1 MILPKR
7 GKLLLFLVSQMVVI
21 ALFFHVSSHGGLFQN
36 EEPRRPVHVLV
47 LSSWRSGSSFV
58 GQIFG
63 QHPDVFYL
71 MEPAWHVWMSF
82 TTSTAWKLQ
91 MATRDLLRSV
101 FLCDMSVFDAY
112 MKPGPRK
119 QSSLFQWEQSRA
131 LCSSPVCDFFS
142 SDQISSPNNC
152 RMLCA
157 QQPFDKVEKACS
169 SHSHVVLK
177 EVRFFNLQALYP
189 LLTDPSLNLHVVH
202 LVRDPRAVFRSRE
215 HTRGDLMIDSRM
227 VLGEHLKMIKE
238 TDHPYY
244 VMQIIC
250 KSHVDIVKAIQ
261 ALPKAL
267 QQRFLL
273 LRYEDLVQAPLAQT
287 SRLYE
292 FVGLKF
298 LPHLQ
303 TWIHNVT
310 RGKGMGQ
317 HAFHTGSRD
326 AINVSQAWRRSLPYK
341 KVSQLQDVCSEAM
354 DLLGYLQ
361 VKSQQEQG
369 NLSLNLLS
377 SSHALGKVYQEGLGD
392 LSVPDGSSL
401 SHH

>member
-1 MILPKR
+1 MPLPKKVR
-7 GKLLLFLVSQMVVI
+7 LLMFVGSQMIVVALFLHISG
-21 ALFFHVSSHGGLFQN
+21 HRSLFQK

-58 GQIFG
+58 GQLFG

-71 MEPAWHVWMSF
+71 MEPAWHVWMTF
-82 TTSTAWKLQ
+82 TSSTAWRLH
-91 MATRDLLRSV
+91 MAVRDLLRSV

-131 LCSSPVCDFFS
+131 LCSSPVCDFFPG
-142 SDQISSPNNC
+142 DQISSPKHC
-152 RMLCA
+152 RLLCG
-157 QQPFDKVEKACS
+157 QQPFDMVEKACR

-177 EVRFFNLQALYP
+177 EVRLFNLQALYP
-189 LLTDPSLNLHVVH
+189 LLTDPSLNLHIVH

-215 HTRGDLMIDSRM
+215 HTTAELMTDSHI

-238 TDHPYY
+238 EDQPYY
-244 VMQIIC
+244 AMEIIC
-250 KSHVDIVKAIQ
+250 KSQVGIVKAIQ
-261 ALPKAL
+261 TLPEAL

-273 LRYEDLVQAPLAQT
+273 LRYEDLVRAPLAQT
-287 SRLYE
+287 SRLYK

-303 TWIHNVT
+303 TWVHNVT

-317 HAFHTGSRD
+317 HAFHTNARD
-326 AINVSQAWRRSLPYK
+326 ALNVSQAWRWSLPYK
-341 KVSQLQDVCSEAM
+341 KVSQLQDVCGEAM

-361 VKSQQEQG
+361 VPSEREQG
-369 NLSLNLLS
+369 NLSLDLMS
-377 SSHALGKVYQEGLGD
+377 SSHTLG
-392 LSVPDGSSL
+392 
-401 SHH
+401 

>member
-1 MILPKR
+1 MILSKK
-7 GKLLLFLVSQMVVI
+7 GKLLLFLGSQMLVM
-21 ALFFHVSSHGGLFQN
+21 ALFFHISGHRDFFQT
-36 EEPRRPVHVLV
+36 EEPKRPMHVLV

-58 GQIFG
+58 GQVFG

-82 TTSTAWKLQ
+82 TSSTAWKLH
-91 MATRDLLRSV
+91 MAVRDLLRST

-142 SDQISSPNNC
+142 SDQISSAEDC
-152 RMLCA
+152 KLLCA
-157 QQPFDKVEKACS
+157 QQPFDMVEKACR

-177 EVRFFNLQALYP
+177 EVRFFNLQALHP

-215 HTRGDLMIDSRM
+215 RTRGDLMIDSKI
-227 VLGEHLKMIKE
+227 VLGEHLKIIKE
-238 TDHPYY
+238 KDHPYY
-244 VMQIIC
+244 TMQIIC

-261 ALPKAL
+261 ALPEVL

-273 LRYEDLVQAPLAQT
+273 LRYEDLVREPLAQT
-287 SRLYE
+287 SRLYK

-298 LPHLQ
+298 LPHLH
-303 TWIHNVT
+303 TWVHNVT

-317 HAFHTGSRD
+317 HTFDTNSRD
-326 AINVSQAWRRSLPYK
+326 AVNVSQAWRWSLPYE
-341 KVSQLQDVCSEAM
+341 KVSQLQDACSEAM
-354 DLLGYLQ
+354 DLLGYRK
-361 VKSQQEQG
+361 VRSQQEQG
-369 NLSLNLLS
+369 NLSLDLLS
-377 SSHALGKVYQEGLGD
+377 SSPKLGQVQ
-392 LSVPDGSSL
+392 
-401 SHH
+401 